1 MLRQV
6 EAALASGAPSMLA
19 GVAPLTLATV
29 ARAADA
35 GDVLARR
42 VLSTAGHWLGIG
54 IASLVNILNPQL
66 LIINGEVAVG
76 GRWYFEP
83 MEAAL
88 RAHTFDGLADSLR
101 ILTEPGGNDMWA
113 RGAACVVLSALFT
126 APEPQHDPAPVR
138 AVRALALA

>member
-1 MLRQV
+1 M
-6 EAALASGAPSMLA
+6 
-19 GVAPLTLATV
+19 
-29 ARAADA
+29 
-35 GDVLARR
+35 ARR
-42 VLSTAGHWLGIG
+42 ALGNAGRWLGVG

-66 LIINGEVAVG
+66 LIINGEAVCG

-88 RAHTFDGLADSLR
+88 RAHAFDGLADSLR

-126 APEPQHDPAPVR
+126 SPVHQQEIEPVR